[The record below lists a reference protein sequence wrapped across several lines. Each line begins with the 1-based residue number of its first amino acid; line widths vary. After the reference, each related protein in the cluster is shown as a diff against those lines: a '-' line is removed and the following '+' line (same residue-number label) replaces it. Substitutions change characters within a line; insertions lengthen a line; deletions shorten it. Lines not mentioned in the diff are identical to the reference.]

1 MRQTLW
7 HRADQRFSLLKH
19 RGGEIALT
27 EFDLDTY
34 CVSEYK
40 LK

>member
-1 MRQTLW
+1 MRQLSGTGLTG
-7 HRADQRFSLLKH
+7 AFSLLKH
-19 RGGEIALT
+19 HGGEIALT
-27 EFDLDTY
+27 EFNLDTY